1 MEYFAGAV
9 LVLLGLL
16 IVVFGSAPGKAQRE
30 DPARAEGTQAGAS
43 SRARL
48 RSWLDALLKW
58 TIGIVC
64 AWFGGQLL
72 LGHAHYF

>member
-16 IVVFGSAPGKAQRE
+16 IVVFGSANAS
-30 DPARAEGTQAGAS
+30 AGGGR
-43 SRARL
+43 SRARIPA
-48 RSWLDALLKW
+48 WLDAVFKW
-58 TIGIVC
+58 TIGIAC

>member
-1 MEYFAGAV
+1 MEYLAGAV

-16 IVVFGSAPGKAQRE
+16 IVVFGSAKASQ
-30 DPARAEGTQAGAS
+30 GGGS
-43 SRARL
+43 SRVRIPA
-48 RSWLDALLKW
+48 WLDAVLKW
-58 TIGIVC
+58 TIGIAC

>member
-1 MEYFAGAV
+1 MEYVAGAV

-16 IVVFGSAPGKAQRE
+16 IVVFGSAKTTRDGGGSRGLSM
-30 DPARAEGTQAGAS
+30 PA
-43 SRARL
+43 
-48 RSWLDALLKW
+48 WFDAVLKW
-58 TIGIVC
+58 AIGITC

>member
-1 MEYFAGAV
+1 MEYLAGAV

-16 IVVFGSAPGKAQRE
+16 IVVFGSAQRE
-30 DPARAEGTQAGAS
+30 VKASHDGGS

-48 RSWLDALLKW
+48 PAWLDALLKW
-58 TIGIVC
+58 TIGIAC